1 MELAIVL
8 SLAASVCTATSSVC
22 QRLGARHLER
32 CGEMRGFDAWLVFRL
47 ARQPT
52 WLPGF
57 TIGDPATAI
66 LLGVFVFQ
74 ERLASSPAALA
85 AEVAGLVV
93 LVLGVWTLS
102 GSKLITHTTQPRRPE
117 AGESKNRELTRRS
130 R

>member
-1 MELAIVL
+1 MELAILL

-32 CGEMRGFDAWLVFRL
+32 CGEMRGFEALLVFRL

-57 TIGDPATAI
+57 ARMITGFAGAGTGAMPLTSRAMAAGPLAASQPGFTIGS
-66 LLGVFVFQ
+66 
-74 ERLASSPAALA
+74 E
-85 AEVAGLVV
+85 
-93 LVLGVWTLS
+93 
-102 GSKLITHTTQPRRPE
+102 LITHTTQPRRPE
-117 AGESKNRELTRRS
+117 AGEATNRELTGRS